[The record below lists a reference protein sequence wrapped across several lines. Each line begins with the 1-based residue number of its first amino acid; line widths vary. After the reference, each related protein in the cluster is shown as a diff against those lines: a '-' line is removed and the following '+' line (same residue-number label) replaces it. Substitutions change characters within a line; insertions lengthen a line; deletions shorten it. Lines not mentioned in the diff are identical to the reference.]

1 MVEKVKQH
9 HVKQH
14 SPFVIDRREA
24 VLTFSEDSE
33 FHGLEVR
40 ARLDVDVGTFL
51 EFQKLGADPSGEDTR
66 TLFEKFGETIILE
79 WNMYDDDAKR
89 VPTTAAGFMSLP
101 PNVCVAV
108 IGAWAEHVT
117 TAGEG

>member
-1 MVEKVKQH
+1 MVEKL
-9 HVKQH
+9 KQH

>member
-1 MVEKVKQH
+1 MVEKTKLYR
-9 HVKQH
+9 
-14 SPFVIDRREA
+14 FVLDRREA
-24 VLTFSEDSE
+24 LLTFDEDSE

-51 EFQKLGADPSGEDTR
+51 EFQKLGSDPSGEDTR
-66 TLFEKFGETIILE
+66 ALFEKFGETIILE
-79 WNMYDDDAKR
+79 WNMYDDDAKQG
-89 VPTTAAGFMSLP
+89 PTKAKGFMSLP
-101 PNVCVAV
+101 PNVCVAL